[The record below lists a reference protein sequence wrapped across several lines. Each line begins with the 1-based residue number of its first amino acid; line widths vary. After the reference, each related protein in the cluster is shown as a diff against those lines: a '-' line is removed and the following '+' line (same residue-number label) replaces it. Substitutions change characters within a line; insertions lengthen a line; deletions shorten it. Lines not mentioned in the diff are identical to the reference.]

1 MAETTKKT
9 RKPRVNFAAERTK
22 LVQYCK
28 ISIQV
33 MEAILSNE
41 PPEPNHVQVA
51 TSFMRGQVAALK
63 AVLREMGEVV
73 PPKEAHS

>member
-1 MAETTKKT
+1 MADPKKT

-33 MEAILSNE
+33 MESINGTASLD
-41 PPEPNHVQVA
+41 
-51 TSFMRGQVAALK
+51 FMSGQIAALK
-63 AVLREMGEVV
+63 AVLREMGETA
-73 PPKEAHS
+73 PDKEAHS